1 MVINIEVADDDVS
14 LSAADVDIAEVV
26 VILNNEA
33 VDDDMINIGLL

>member
-14 LSAADVDIAEVV
+14 LSATDVDIAEVV